1 MSMDAEVEEIMNRYA
16 RHVLTFGSIIGALA
30 LVPVGAA
37 FAQEAPTAQPGHP
50 HGHHNGLLGAALKL
64 DSLTAAQRTAI
75 EALQAQRRES
85 TAPVRTANAQVLT
98 LLAQE
103 VEQGSVDTQALA
115 PALGA
120 ERTAAVVERGVQE
133 SALNQLHGL
142 LTPSQRGQ
150 VVDAVEAS
158 WSASQDGDGGRF
170 QRGAKWAAK
179 LGLTEQQKTTI
190 AANLA
195 AERSARASDGGKF
208 VQGARRQALEAF
220 RGDSF
225 DASAL
230 ARVEHRGERVEKI
243 AQAMVPVL
251 TPAQRATL
259 ARGLRAHAARESRS

>member
-1 MSMDAEVEEIMNRYA
+1 MNRYA
-16 RHVLTFGSIIGALA
+16 RHVLTFRSIIGALA

-120 ERTAAVVERGVQE
+120 EHTRPLRKEAFKRAPSTSCMGCLRLPSVARWSTPSRLLGLPRKTATAGASNVERNGP
-133 SALNQLHGL
+133 
-142 LTPSQRGQ
+142 PSSG
-150 VVDAVEAS
+150 
-158 WSASQDGDGGRF
+158 
-170 QRGAKWAAK
+170 
-179 LGLTEQQKTTI
+179 
-190 AANLA
+190 
-195 AERSARASDGGKF
+195 
-208 VQGARRQALEAF
+208 
-220 RGDSF
+220 
-225 DASAL
+225 
-230 ARVEHRGERVEKI
+230 
-243 AQAMVPVL
+243 
-251 TPAQRATL
+251 
-259 ARGLRAHAARESRS
+259 